1 MKKSLSLLLILSALC
16 ASTFAQSA
24 GNMYSDG
31 NLGRLVAVSDINGQP
46 FVNKFPDVSGSP
58 FITGFKM
65 SNILLYGG
73 KGFSNVLSRINF
85 YDQTVSFI
93 AVNGAEVATSPGYI
107 RELNYTDT
115 SIMGPV
121 KHVYRTS
128 FPPTDSLTATQ
139 FYEVLADGRCTLLKA
154 IVKSISET
162 RNALTASVSRDF
174 ETIETLY
181 VYQNGSMTRVRKD
194 KDFMLS
200 KMADKKEEMAVYLQ
214 SHKISFRDPLQ
225 LAELVNYYNGLF

>member
-1 MKKSLSLLLILSALC
+1 MKKSSILMLIFFAFGATAC
-16 ASTFAQSA
+16 AQSA

-31 NLGRLVAVSDINGQP
+31 NLGRLVAISDINGQP

-58 FITGFKM
+58 FVTGFKP

-73 KGFSNVLSRINF
+73 KGFANVLSRINF

-93 AVNGAEVATSPGYI
+93 AANGAEVVTSPGYI

-128 FPPTDSLTATQ
+128 FPPADSLTTTQ

-154 IVKSISET
+154 IVKTISET

-181 VYQNGSMTRVRKD
+181 LYQNGTMTRVKKD
-194 KDFMLS
+194 KDFFLP
-200 KMADKKEEMAVYLQ
+200 KMADKKEEMATFLK
-214 SHKISFRDPLQ
+214 SHKINFRDPLQ
-225 LAELVNYYNGLF
+225 LAELLKYYNGLF